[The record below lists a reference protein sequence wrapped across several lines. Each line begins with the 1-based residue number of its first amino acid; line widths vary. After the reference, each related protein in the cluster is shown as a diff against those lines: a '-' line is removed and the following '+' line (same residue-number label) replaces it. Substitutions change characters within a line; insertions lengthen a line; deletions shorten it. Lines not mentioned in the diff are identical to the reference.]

1 MILDAHNAS
10 PRCTCTVDLL
20 SRVFRPYHF
29 LVTVTGE
36 FPHAFVRCYK
46 IAAPNEDDAAAYGM
60 QLFVKECMA
69 AAGVPKVV
77 RDEIAQIAP
86 RAKLQ

>member
-1 MILDAHNAS
+1 MILDSKTAQ
-10 PRCTCTVDLL
+10 PRCTCTVELL
-20 SRVFRPYHF
+20 SRLFRPYNF

-36 FPHAFVRCYK
+36 PPHAFVRRYR
-46 IAAPNEDDAAAYGM
+46 ISAPTDNEAATCAM

-69 AAGVPKVV
+69 DQGVPEAV
-77 RDEIAQIAP
+77 RKEIASITP

>member
-1 MILDAHNAS
+1 MIIRPETAA

-20 SRVFRPYHF
+20 SKVFRPYSF

-36 FPHAFVRCYK
+36 PPHAFVRRYK
-46 IAAPNEDDAAAYGM
+46 IAAPTEDEAAGCAM

-69 AAGVPKVV
+69 RRGVPQAV
-77 RDEIAQIAP
+77 RDEIAPLAP
-86 RAKLQ
+86 RATVQ